1 MPAATTDVM
10 DALAGSLNNLALAAT
25 SNKTA
30 LQQLTAAN
38 LALTTTV
45 ATLTVANKK
54 LTKTVAQFNLPPNLR
69 GGYAGRGGEGA
80 QRNVPRAI
88 WGKYCWTHGYKALD
102 TSATC
107 LAANRLPGHNAS
119 ATVADTKGGKEWNK
133 NWYGIYKGIKTPDG
147 VGWLYT
153 KGLITI

>member
-30 LQQLTAAN
+30 LQQLTVAN

-45 ATLTVANKK
+45 ATLMVANKK
-54 LTKTVAQFNLPPNLR
+54 LTKTVARFNLPPNLR
-69 GGYAGRGGEGA
+69 GGYVGCGGEGDR
-80 QRNVPRAI
+80 RNAPRAI
-88 WGKYCWTHGYKALD
+88 WGNYCWTHGYKTLH

-107 LAANRLPGHNAS
+107 LAANRLPGHDAS
-119 ATVADTKGGKEWNK
+119 ATVADTKGGNGTRI
-133 NWYGIYKGIKTPDG
+133 GIYKGIKTPDG

-153 KGLITI
+153 